1 MIRITMLGTGY
12 VGLVTGACLAELG
25 NQVTCAD
32 IDSRKIRL
40 LMRGEL
46 PFYEP
51 GLAELV
57 EKNRAAGRLSF
68 ELEPAAAVSH
78 AQVVFISVGT
88 PPLPDGSADLS
99 AVFAARHL
107 VIENNPNRYVLLVQ
121 KSTSPVGTAR
131 RLREEIASRNGHGAH
146 VDVAVNPEFLR
157 EGTAIHD
164 FLHPDRVVIGA
175 ETVRA
180 ERLLRKLY
188 LPLLLQGTPAVVT
201 NYESAEMIKY
211 ASNCFLATKISYINE
226 IADLCETV
234 GADVR
239 VVARGMGLDGRI
251 GHKFLHAG
259 PGFGGS
265 CFPKDTQ
272 ALVRFAAEKGER
284 LRIAEAA
291 LDVNRSQ
298 RERMVRKTEEALGG
312 LWGRRIA
319 LLGLAFKPDTDDVRE
334 SPALDLAEL
343 YMARGATVV
352 AHDPAAMA
360 TARATPVGQRLT
372 YASGPYAAA
381 KGADALVVVT
391 DWDEYRK
398 LDLKRIAWLLG
409 RPAVFDL
416 RGIYQPQAV
425 AEAGLDY
432 HCVGGSPRLGAAH
445 RAAANGHANGSENGS
460 ADLAGEGAPAPVQA
474 ARQ

>member
-1 MIRITMLGTGY
+1 MIRIAMLGTGY

-25 NQVTCAD
+25 NQVTCTD
-32 IDSRKIRL
+32 IDTPKIRL
-40 LMRGEL
+40 LRRGGL

-51 GLAELV
+51 CLAELV
-57 EKNRAAGRLSF
+57 ERNQSRGRLAF
-68 ELEPAAAVSH
+68 ELDPARAVSD

-99 AVFAARHL
+99 AVFAACDL
-107 VIENNPNRYVLLVQ
+107 VVESAPSRYRLLVQ
-121 KSTSPVGTAR
+121 KSTAPVGTAR
-131 RLREEIASRNGHGAH
+131 RLQERIQSRNGHGMH

-157 EGTAIHD
+157 EGSAIQD
-164 FLHPDRVVIGA
+164 FLRPDRIVIGA
-175 ETVRA
+175 ETSRA
-180 ERLLRKLY
+180 ERLLRKIY
-188 LPLLLQGTPAVVT
+188 LPLSLQGIPMLAT
-201 NYESAEMIKY
+201 NMESAEMIKY

-226 IADLCETV
+226 IADLCEAV
-234 GADVR
+234 GADAR
-239 VVARGMGLDGRI
+239 VVSQGMGLDPRI
-251 GHKFLHAG
+251 GPRFLQAG

-265 CFPKDTQ
+265 CFPKDAQ

-291 LDVNRSQ
+291 LDVNLAQ
-298 RERMVRKTEEALGG
+298 RERMVRKTEEVLGG

-343 YMARGATVV
+343 FLARGATVV
-352 AHDPAAMA
+352 AHDPVAMA
-360 TARATPVGQRLT
+360 NARVTQVGQRLT

-391 DWDEYRK
+391 DWDAYRK
-398 LDLKRIAWLLG
+398 LDMKRLSWLLA

-416 RGIYQPQAV
+416 RGIYQPEAV

-432 HCVGGSPRLGAAH
+432 HCVGGPPRLGAAS
-445 RAAANGHANGSENGS
+445 RPATNGSPGTAAE
-460 ADLAGEGAPAPVQA
+460 ATPAPAQVQA
-474 ARQ
+474 LRQ